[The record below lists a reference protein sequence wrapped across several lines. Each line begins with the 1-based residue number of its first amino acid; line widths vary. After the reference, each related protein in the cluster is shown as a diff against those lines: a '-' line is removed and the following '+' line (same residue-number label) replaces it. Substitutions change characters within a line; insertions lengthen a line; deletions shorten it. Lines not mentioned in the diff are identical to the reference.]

1 MSAVSVNKPSHPAKT
16 KSQRRV
22 LDEIGRGNNT
32 PDMTP
37 ALRKR
42 MLELGLI
49 KECGASPTGYLLV
62 NASGQSIYRCWPV
75 EMPVDVHMNWCAYQA
90 LAYVYALQRRKQT

>member
-22 LDEIGRGNNT
+22 LDEIGRGDNT
-32 PDMTP
+32 PDMSP

-49 KECGASPTGYLLV
+49 KECGASTDYLTV
-62 NASGQSIYRCWPV
+62 NDSGQSIYRRWPV

-90 LAYVYALQRRKQT
+90 RAYVYALQRRKQT

>member
-1 MSAVSVNKPSHPAKT
+1 MSVSVNKPSHPAKT

-22 LDEIGRGNNT
+22 LDEIGCGNNT
-32 PDMTP
+32 PDMSP

-49 KECGASPTGYLLV
+49 KECGASTDYLPV
-62 NASGQSIYRCWPV
+62 NASGQSIYRRWPV

-90 LAYVYALQRRKQT
+90 LAYVSALQRRKQT

>member
-1 MSAVSVNKPSHPAKT
+1 MYAVSVSKPSHPAKT

-22 LDEIGRGNNT
+22 LDEIGCGNHR
-32 PDMTP
+32 PSMTP

-49 KECGASPTGYLLV
+49 VEYTEASAPERLQYLFLDAETPIV
-62 NASGQSIYRCWPV
+62 D
-75 EMPVDVHMNWCAYQA
+75 MPAIVHMDWCAYQA
-90 LAYVYALQRRKQT
+90 HVYALQKRKNK

>member
-1 MSAVSVNKPSHPAKT
+1 MYVSVSKPSHPAKT

-22 LDEIGRGNNT
+22 LDEIGCGNNR
-32 PDMTP
+32 PAMTP

-49 KECGASPTGYLLV
+49 VECAAICVPERLQLDLDAGTPV
-62 NASGQSIYRCWPV
+62 V
-75 EMPVDVHMNWCAYQA
+75 EMPVVVHIEWCAYQA
-90 LAYVYALQRRKQT
+90 HMYELEMRKKK